1 MKYEPPTINRTL
13 LIETLGREYDLIIEC
28 LDFVPLGEVACS
40 YIVYVKNGERYF
52 LKLYTDTRAG
62 RIFSSRLNFYLP
74 LCQQLKK
81 EGVVERLPCAVAT
94 VRGELK
100 IQLASGDTLVLFDF
114 IDGPN
119 VGCEAPMS
127 DELFAQLAA
136 LFGRF
141 HVHGATLVH
150 ESGRVEK
157 YEVPF
162 ADGMKKAFA
171 DLRAVDQH
179 ARPGRIAL
187 RKMLEPHTD
196 EVLGY
201 LKRLL
206 ELQETVRSLGTQ
218 NVLCHT
224 DLHGDNLIVDAG
236 GHLYALDWEGALLAP
251 AEHDLFMYIGDERFA
266 RL

>member
-1 MKYEPPTINRTL
+1 MKYESPTIHRL
-13 LIETLGREYDLIIEC
+13 VLIETLAREYALPIEC

-40 YIVYVKNGERYF
+40 YIVHAQSGARYF
-52 LKLYTDTRAG
+52 LKLYTDTRVG
-62 RIFSSRLNFYLP
+62 RLFSSRLDFYLP

-81 EGVVERLPCAVAT
+81 EGIVERLPCAVTT
-94 VRGELK
+94 VRRKLK
-100 IQLASGDTLVLFDF
+100 VQLASGDTLVLFNF

-141 HVHGATLVH
+141 HTRSAALVD

-162 ADGMKKAFA
+162 VDGMKKAFA

-187 RKMLEPHTD
+187 RQMLEPHAD

-201 LKRLL
+201 LERLL
-206 ELQETVRSLGTQ
+206 ELMLFKFQPSVTELTSRIQSLLSKFWLA
-218 NVLCHT
+218 VLKFT
-224 DLHGDNLIVDAG
+224 TG
-236 GHLYALDWEGALLAP
+236 P
-251 AEHDLFMYIGDERFA
+251 
-266 RL
+266 